1 MDNADSHGLAPNMN
15 SSLFAAIITSL
26 KDMQLDTAN
35 GTTITG
41 LHVFMQDRFD
51 GLKPY
56 CHRREV
62 AEVAN
67 LTAFL
72 FHYYGPDDQGSE
84 EHVHISIIAKIIF
97 TIIFVLVACVGIVG
111 NLLTAL
117 VIYKTSLLHS
127 HTNYFLANLALSDL
141 CLIVVGVPFD
151 LIHLWMNSQ
160 PPPIP
165 GYCSFMSTAISLFT
179 FASILTIVS
188 LTVERYVAIVYPF
201 SHRSIVDR
209 KRVMILIYSIW
220 LIAFFPSLYIGM
232 QFKRVVPDFCGYNRE
247 LGIAR
252 GSCDYVTSQD
262 LPLRYPFELTMLVTF
277 ILPLFFIIFC
287 YSRILITLSEISVST
302 TVHTP
307 VGTTNSDSSQFQ
319 YHVSS
324 ATGTYTV
331 HMKSSNSAP
340 PSQQAQKMVIRMLV
354 IVTSVF
360 FICYL
365 PYHIERMIVQHTKRQ
380 CDNSTLCLLLYP
392 ITGLLQYVSAML
404 NPIFYNLLSTRF
416 RMAFNN
422 LIKDFI
428 SKSDKEYSTLARL

>member
-252 GSCDYVTSQD
+252 GSCDYVT
-262 LPLRYPFELTMLVTF
+262 
-277 ILPLFFIIFC
+277 
-287 YSRILITLSEISVST
+287 ITLSEISVST